1 MKSREIRSDFV
12 EEADEAVEII
22 LPPSVTS
29 TELLSLS
36 RRLRGKFNDEHDFAR
51 IEQTVGSR
59 GRGTDIRIITKPS
72 LVGDLLKIVGNLVE
86 TVVPEEE
93 EPTRHSFFSRLAKKF
108 GLQRESSISSI
119 KRFKVT
125 LKEDSITS

>member
-12 EEADEAVEII
+12 EEANEAVEIVI
-22 LPPSVTS
+22 PSSSNT
-29 TELLSLS
+29 TEVLSLIRS
-36 RRLRGKFNDEHDFAR
+36 LRGKFNDNHDFAR
-51 IEQTVGSR
+51 IGQTVGSR
-59 GRGTDIRIITKPS
+59 NRGTIINILTKPS
-72 LVGDLLKIVGNLVE
+72 LVGDLLKIVGSLVE
-86 TVVPEEE
+86 TVAPEEE